1 MNQKDEYFMNE
12 ILITIQTINE
22 MIEKR
27 YGKDSAGQYPYLM
40 VKLGNVFDNYKF
52 SKFNITGSY
61 CLFFVR
67 DETIDCIF
75 SGKNMD
81 EFYNKFISFEN
92 AIDFMLELE
101 EERDE
106 KYKERYE
113 KLAIDEK
120 KAEILLGVAE
130 NNSKKRKI

>member
-1 MNQKDEYFMNE
+1 M
-12 ILITIQTINE
+12 

-27 YGKDSAGQYPYLM
+27 YGRDSTGQYPYLI
-40 VKLGNVFDNYKF
+40 VKLGNIVDDYKF
-52 SKFNITGSY
+52 SKFDITGSH
-61 CLFFVR
+61 CLFFIK
-67 DETIDCIF
+67 DESMDCIF
-75 SGKNMD
+75 TGKNIN

-120 KAEILLGVAE
+120 RAQLLLGVAE
-130 NNSKKRKI
+130 NNSNKRRI